1 MEYEVWRIATLHVDD
16 WAKATRDPC
25 PRVNCNI
32 QVSVTKYLGPRL
44 AIFACIFT
52 CVEVAIEERKRE
64 RERGRERQLLCKLT
78 SFAHL
83 LSCLSFSLQAL
94 WLQATM
100 SMSLILLFSLTQGH
114 LACFSFEAG
123 GEWIVCC
130 WHSFFFFFY
139 SDLQF
144 S

>member
-1 MEYEVWRIATLHVDD
+1 MHVDD

-32 QVSVTKYLGPRL
+32 QVSVTKYFGPRL

-52 CVEVAIEERKRE
+52 CVEVAIEERKARE
-64 RERGRERQLLCKLT
+64 REKERQLLCKLT

-83 LSCLSFSLQAL
+83 LSCLLFFSSPSLSLSLSLSL

-114 LACFSFEAG
+114 LVCFWFETRMDCLLLAFAFLLLG
-123 GEWIVCC
+123 VTI
-130 WHSFFFFFY
+130 
-139 SDLQF
+139 QF
-144 S
+144 SL

>member
-1 MEYEVWRIATLHVDD
+1 MHVDD

-32 QVSVTKYLGPRL
+32 QVSVTKYFGPRL

-52 CVEVAIEERKRE
+52 CVEVAIEERKARE
-64 RERGRERQLLCKLT
+64 REKERQLLCKLT

-83 LSCLSFSLQAL
+83 LSCLLSPSL

-114 LACFSFEAG
+114 LVCFWFETRMDCLLLAFAFLFLLLG
-123 GEWIVCC
+123 VTI
-130 WHSFFFFFY
+130 
-139 SDLQF
+139 QF
-144 S
+144 SL